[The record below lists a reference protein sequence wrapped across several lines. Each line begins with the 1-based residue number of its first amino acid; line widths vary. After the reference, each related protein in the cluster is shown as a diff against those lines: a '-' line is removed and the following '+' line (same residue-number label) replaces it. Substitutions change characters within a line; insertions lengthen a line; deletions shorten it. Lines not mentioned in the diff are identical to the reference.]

1 MLFEGILW
9 PFSTVLGS
17 LFFVFVGLQYGVL
30 SLLFYWWLQLTVLDL
45 VAAVYCVVVEDEDP
59 MLIPYA
65 VAFRMF
71 YITIVD
77 VAKVLATIEE
87 WRGTAM
93 TWGKLQREGKL

>member
-1 MLFEGILW
+1 
-9 PFSTVLGS
+9 
-17 LFFVFVGLQYGVL
+17 
-30 SLLFYWWLQLTVLDL
+30 
-45 VAAVYCVVVEDEDP
+45 
-59 MLIPYA
+59 
-65 VAFRMF
+65 MF